1 MKVKK
6 EINLSFKKRKG
17 TEFPVIMISIDDPDY
32 LWIILFYDE
41 TSGVLLYSNNEE
53 DNIGEFS
60 NIYTPF
66 DDKSVWK
73 KFEGEINIKNQ

>member
-1 MKVKK
+1 MKIKK

-41 TSGVLLYSNNEE
+41 TEGVLLHSNNPE
-53 DNIGEFS
+53 DSIGEFLTTL
-60 NIYTPF
+60 IPF

-73 KFEGEINIKNQ
+73 KFEGEINIRN

>member
-1 MKVKK
+1 MKIKK
-6 EINLSFKKRKG
+6 EINLSFKREG

-41 TSGVLLYSNNEE
+41 TSGVLLYSNEE

-66 DDKSVWK
+66 DDESVWK
-73 KFEGEINIKNQ
+73 KFEGEINIRN

>member
-1 MKVKK
+1 MKIKK

-60 NIYTPF
+60 NIYIPF
-66 DDKSVWK
+66 DDESVWK

>member
-1 MKVKK
+1 MKIKK

-17 TEFPVIMISIDDPDY
+17 TEFPVMMISIDDPEY
-32 LWIILFYDE
+32 VWIILFYDE

-60 NIYTPF
+60 NIYIPF
-66 DDKSVWK
+66 DDESVWK
-73 KFEGEINIKNQ
+73 KFEGEINIRN

>member
-1 MKVKK
+1 MKNDK
-6 EINLSFKKRKG
+6 
-17 TEFPVIMISIDDPDY
+17 
-32 LWIILFYDE
+32 
-41 TSGVLLYSNNEE
+41 LYIVMPAYNEE

-66 DDKSVWK
+66 DDESVWK

>member
-1 MKVKK
+1 MKIKK
-6 EINLSFKKRKG
+6 EINLSLNKREKS
-17 TEFPVIMISIDDPDY
+17 EFPVIMISIDDPEY
-32 LWIILFYDE
+32 VWIILFYDE

-66 DDKSVWK
+66 NDESVWK
-73 KFEGEINIKNQ
+73 RFEGEINIKNQ

>member
-1 MKVKK
+1 MKIKK

-53 DNIGEFS
+53 HNIGEFS

-66 DDKSVWK
+66 NDESVWK
-73 KFEGEINIKNQ
+73 RFEGDINIKNQ